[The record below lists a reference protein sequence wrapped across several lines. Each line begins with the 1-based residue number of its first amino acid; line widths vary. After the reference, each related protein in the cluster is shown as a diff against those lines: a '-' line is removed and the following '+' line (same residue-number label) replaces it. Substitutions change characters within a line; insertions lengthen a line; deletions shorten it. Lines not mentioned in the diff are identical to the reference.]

1 MKPSGIGGQA
11 VMEGVMMKNGD
22 EYAVAVRLP
31 NGKITV
37 KKEEYKGIVKG
48 KKLLNLPF
56 IRGVFNFID
65 SMILGM
71 KTLTYSADLA
81 MEEEKAAVDG
91 KVSDDTE
98 KSGETKEAKKA
109 EKKGSDNSL
118 MMTLTV
124 VLAIAM
130 AVGLFMVLPVL
141 LAGLLRRFITGSFL
155 ITLIEG
161 LIRIGIFLL
170 YVVLISKME
179 DIQRVFMYHGAEH
192 KCINCIEHGLE
203 LNVENVKAS
212 SRLHKRCGTSFLL
225 IVMVVSVLVTMFVRI
240 ETVWLR
246 VLSRVILLPV
256 IAGVSY
262 EVLKLAGRSESPIIE
277 AISKPGLA
285 MQKLTTKEP
294 DEQMIEVAMQSV
306 ESVFDWRAFISVEN
320 DSAACNNAA
329 DGVAG
334 DGVGNDRTVVGEA
347 RDSEV

>member
-31 NGKITV
+31 NGEITV
-37 KKEEYKGIVKG
+37 KKEEYKGIANG
-48 KKLLNLPF
+48 RKLLARPF

-65 SMILGM
+65 SMVLGM

-81 MEEEKAAVDG
+81 MAEEAFGEEK
-91 KVSDDTE
+91 KTE
-98 KSGETKEAKKA
+98 KKKN
-109 EKKGSDNSL
+109 EKKESDSGL

-124 VLAIAM
+124 VLAIVM

-141 LAGLLRRFITGSFL
+141 LAGLLRRFITSSFL

-170 YVVLISKME
+170 YVVLISRME

-246 VLSRVILLPV
+246 VLSRVILLPI
-256 IAGVSY
+256 IASLSY
-262 EVLKLAGRSESPIIE
+262 EVLKLAGRSESPIIT
-277 AISKPGLA
+277 AISKPGLM
-285 MQKLTTKEP
+285 MQKLTTREP
-294 DEQMIEVAMQSV
+294 DEQMIEVAIQSV
-306 ESVFDWRAFISVEN
+306 EAVFDWKAFISGEADDAVGEMAAGGDES
-320 DSAACNNAA
+320 DSANACAA
-329 DGVAG
+329 K
-334 DGVGNDRTVVGEA
+334 
-347 RDSEV
+347 DSEV

>member
-22 EYAVAVRLP
+22 AYAVAVRLP
-31 NGKITV
+31 NGEITV

-48 KKLLNLPF
+48 KKILNRPF
-56 IRGVFNFID
+56 VRGVFNFID

-81 MEEEKAAVDG
+81 MAEEKVENAG
-91 KVSDDTE
+91 KSDET
-98 KSGETKEAKKA
+98 GETTKGGKKE
-109 EKKGSDNSL
+109 SDNGL

-124 VLAIAM
+124 VLALVL

-141 LAGLLRRFITGSFL
+141 LAGLLRRFITSSFL

-246 VLSRVILLPV
+246 VLSRIILLPV

-262 EVLKLAGRSESPIIE
+262 EVLKLAGRSESPIIT
-277 AISKPGLA
+277 AISKPGLM
-285 MQKLTTKEP
+285 MQKLTTREP
-294 DEQMIEVAMQSV
+294 DEQMIEVAIQSV
-306 ESVFDWRAFISVEN
+306 EAVFDWRAFVFEES
-320 DSAACNNAA
+320 DSIACKSAA
-329 DGVAG
+329 DGVVG
-334 DGVGNDRTVVGEA
+334 DSAGNDRTCADEA
-347 RDSEV
+347 KDSEV

>member
-22 EYAVAVRLP
+22 AYAVAVRLP
-31 NGKITV
+31 NGEITV

-48 KKLLNLPF
+48 KKILNRPF
-56 IRGVFNFID
+56 VRGVFNFID

-81 MEEEKAAVDG
+81 MAEEKVENAG
-91 KVSDDTE
+91 KSDETE
-98 KSGETKEAKKA
+98 ETTKGGKKE
-109 EKKGSDNSL
+109 SDNGL

-124 VLAIAM
+124 VLALVL

-141 LAGLLRRFITGSFL
+141 LAGLLRRFITSSFL

-246 VLSRVILLPV
+246 VLSRIILLPV

-262 EVLKLAGRSESPIIE
+262 EVLKLAGRSESPIIT
-277 AISKPGLA
+277 AISKPGLM
-285 MQKLTTKEP
+285 MQKLTTREP
-294 DEQMIEVAMQSV
+294 DEQMIEVAIQSV
-306 ESVFDWRAFISVEN
+306 EAVFDWRAFVSEES
-320 DSAACNNAA
+320 DSIACKSAA
-329 DGVAG
+329 DGVVG
-334 DGVGNDRTVVGEA
+334 DSVGNDRTCADEA
-347 RDSEV
+347 KDSEV

>member
-22 EYAVAVRLP
+22 DYAVAVRLP
-31 NGKITV
+31 NGEITV
-37 KKEEYKGIVKG
+37 KKDEYKGIVQG
-48 KKLLNLPF
+48 KKFLGLPF

-65 SMILGM
+65 SMVLGM

-81 MEEEKAAVDG
+81 LDEEKEATSSEAGKDG
-91 KVSDDTE
+91 K
-98 KSGETKEAKKA
+98 K
-109 EKKGSDNSL
+109 EKKESDNNWF
-118 MMTLTV
+118 MALTV
-124 VLAIAM
+124 LLAIVL

-141 LAGLLRRFITGSFL
+141 AASLLRGFITSSFL

-203 LNVENVKAS
+203 LNVENVKKS

-246 VLSRVILLPV
+246 VLSRIILLPV

-277 AISKPGLA
+277 AISKPGLM
-285 MQKLTTKEP
+285 MQKLTTREP
-294 DEQMIEVAMQSV
+294 DEQMIEVAIQSV
-306 ESVFDWRAFISVEN
+306 EAVFDWKTFIE
-320 DSAACNNAA
+320 
-329 DGVAG
+329 
-334 DGVGNDRTVVGEA
+334 EA
-347 RDSEV
+347 KEIEA

>member
-31 NGKITV
+31 NGEITV

-48 KKLLNLPF
+48 KKILNLPF

-81 MEEEKAAVDG
+81 MEEKAG
-91 KVSDDTE
+91 NG
-98 KSGETKEAKKA
+98 GETDEEKKN

-203 LNVENVKAS
+203 LSVENVKAS

-262 EVLKLAGRSESPIIE
+262 EVLKLAGRSESPIIT
-277 AISKPGLA
+277 AISKPGLM
-285 MQKLTTKEP
+285 MQKLTTREP
-294 DEQMIEVAMQSV
+294 DEQMIEVAIQSV
-306 ESVFDWRAFISVEN
+306 EAVFDWKAFVLGE
-320 DSAACNNAA
+320 DCGAACQWTA
-329 DGVAG
+329 DA
-334 DGVGNDRTVVGEA
+334 GEA
-347 RDSEV
+347 KDRGV

>member
-22 EYAVAVRLP
+22 MYAVAVRLP
-31 NGKITV
+31 NGEITV

-48 KKLLNLPF
+48 KKFLNLPF
-56 IRGVFNFID
+56 VRGVFNFID

-81 MEEEKAAVDG
+81 MEEEKAGVDC
-91 KVSDDTE
+91 KKAE
-98 KSGETKEAKKA
+98 SGETEA
-109 EKKGSDNSL
+109 EKKNEKKESDNSL

-124 VLAIAM
+124 VLALAL

-246 VLSRVILLPV
+246 VLSRIILLPV

-262 EVLKLAGRSESPIIE
+262 EVLKLAGRSESPIIT

-285 MQKLTTKEP
+285 MQKLTTREP

-306 ESVFDWRAFISVEN
+306 EAVFDWRAFISGEN
-320 DSAACNNAA
+320 DSTACENAA
-329 DGVAG
+329 DGVDG
-334 DGVGNDRTVVGEA
+334 DSVGNDRPDAGEA
-347 RDSEV
+347 KDSEV

>member
-22 EYAVAVRLP
+22 AYAVAVRLP
-31 NGKITV
+31 NGEITV

-48 KKLLNLPF
+48 KKFLNLPF
-56 IRGVFNFID
+56 VRGVFNFID

-81 MEEEKAAVDG
+81 MTEEKEDNTGNSDGTGEAVKDG
-91 KVSDDTE
+91 K
-98 KSGETKEAKKA
+98 KE
-109 EKKGSDNSL
+109 SDNGL

-124 VLAIAM
+124 VLALAL

-141 LAGLLRRFITGSFL
+141 LAGLLRRFITSSFL

-246 VLSRVILLPV
+246 VLSRIILLPV

-262 EVLKLAGRSESPIIE
+262 EVLKLAGRSESPIIT
-277 AISKPGLA
+277 AISKPGLM
-285 MQKLTTKEP
+285 MQKLTTREP

-306 ESVFDWRAFISVEN
+306 EAVFDWRAFISGEN
-320 DSAACNNAA
+320 DSADCKIAA

-334 DGVGNDRTVVGEA
+334 DSVGNDRTCADEA
-347 RDSEV
+347 KDSEI

>member
-11 VMEGVMMKNGD
+11 VMEGVMMKNG
-22 EYAVAVRLP
+22 ESYAVAVRLP
-31 NGKITV
+31 NGEITV
-37 KKEEYKGIVKG
+37 KKDEYKGIVKG
-48 KKLLNLPF
+48 KKILSLPF

-65 SMILGM
+65 SMVLGM

-81 MEEEKAAVDG
+81 LDEEKEKAEAPEEGKTEG
-91 KVSDDTE
+91 KV
-98 KSGETKEAKKA
+98 KKE
-109 EKKGSDNSL
+109 SDNGWI
-118 MMTLTV
+118 MALTV
-124 VLAIAM
+124 LLALALAI
-130 AVGLFMVLPVL
+130 GLFMVLPVL
-141 LAGLLRRFITGSFL
+141 AASLLRRWITGSFL

-170 YVVLISKME
+170 YVVLISRME

-203 LNVENVKAS
+203 LNVENVKKS

-246 VLSRVILLPV
+246 VLSRIILLPV

-277 AISKPGLA
+277 AISKPGLM
-285 MQKLTTKEP
+285 MQKLTTREP
-294 DEQMIEVAMQSV
+294 DEQMIEVAIRSV
-306 ESVFDWRAFISVEN
+306 EAVFDWETFIEEAKEN
-320 DSAACNNAA
+320 
-329 DGVAG
+329 
-334 DGVGNDRTVVGEA
+334 EA
-347 RDSEV
+347 

>member
-22 EYAVAVRLP
+22 AYAVAVRLP
-31 NGKITV
+31 NGEITV

-48 KKLLNLPF
+48 KKILNRPF
-56 IRGVFNFID
+56 VRGVFNFID

-81 MEEEKAAVDG
+81 MAEEKVENAG
-91 KVSDDTE
+91 KSDET
-98 KSGETKEAKKA
+98 GETTKGGKKE
-109 EKKGSDNSL
+109 SDNGL

-124 VLAIAM
+124 VLALVL

-141 LAGLLRRFITGSFL
+141 LAGLLRRFITSSFL

-246 VLSRVILLPV
+246 VLSRIILLPV

-262 EVLKLAGRSESPIIE
+262 EVLKLAGRSESPIIT
-277 AISKPGLA
+277 AISKPGLM
-285 MQKLTTKEP
+285 MQKLTTREP
-294 DEQMIEVAMQSV
+294 DEQMIEVAIQSV
-306 ESVFDWRAFISVEN
+306 EAVFDWRAFVSEES
-320 DSAACNNAA
+320 DSTACKSAA
-329 DGVAG
+329 DGVVG
-334 DGVGNDRTVVGEA
+334 DSAGNDRTCADGA
-347 RDSEV
+347 KDSEV

>member
-22 EYAVAVRLP
+22 AYAVAVRLP
-31 NGKITV
+31 NGEITV

-48 KKLLNLPF
+48 KKILNRPF
-56 IRGVFNFID
+56 VRGVFNFID

-81 MEEEKAAVDG
+81 MAEEKVENAG
-91 KVSDDTE
+91 KSDET
-98 KSGETKEAKKA
+98 GETTKGGKKE
-109 EKKGSDNSL
+109 SDNGL

-124 VLAIAM
+124 VLALVL

-141 LAGLLRRFITGSFL
+141 LAGLLRRFITSSFL

-246 VLSRVILLPV
+246 VLSRIILLPV

-262 EVLKLAGRSESPIIE
+262 EVLKLAGRSESPIIT
-277 AISKPGLA
+277 AISKPGLM
-285 MQKLTTKEP
+285 MQKLTTREP
-294 DEQMIEVAMQSV
+294 DEQMIEVAIQSV
-306 ESVFDWRAFISVEN
+306 EAVFDWRAFVSEES
-320 DSAACNNAA
+320 DSIACKSAA
-329 DGVAG
+329 DGVVG
-334 DGVGNDRTVVGEA
+334 DSVGNDRTCADEA
-347 RDSEV
+347 KDSEV

>member
-22 EYAVAVRLP
+22 AYAVAVRLP
-31 NGKITV
+31 NGEITV

-48 KKLLNLPF
+48 KKILNRPF
-56 IRGVFNFID
+56 VRGVFNFID

-81 MEEEKAAVDG
+81 MAEEKVENAG
-91 KVSDDTE
+91 KSDE
-98 KSGETKEAKKA
+98 IGETTKGGKKE
-109 EKKGSDNSL
+109 SDNGL

-124 VLAIAM
+124 VLALVL

-141 LAGLLRRFITGSFL
+141 LAGLLRRFITSSFL

-246 VLSRVILLPV
+246 VLSRIILLPV

-262 EVLKLAGRSESPIIE
+262 EVLKLAGRSESPIIT
-277 AISKPGLA
+277 AISKPGLM
-285 MQKLTTKEP
+285 MQKLTTREP
-294 DEQMIEVAMQSV
+294 DEQMIEVAIQSV
-306 ESVFDWRAFISVEN
+306 EAVFDWRAFVFEES
-320 DSAACNNAA
+320 DSIACKSAA
-329 DGVAG
+329 DGVVG
-334 DGVGNDRTVVGEA
+334 DSAGNDRTCADEA
-347 RDSEV
+347 KDSEV